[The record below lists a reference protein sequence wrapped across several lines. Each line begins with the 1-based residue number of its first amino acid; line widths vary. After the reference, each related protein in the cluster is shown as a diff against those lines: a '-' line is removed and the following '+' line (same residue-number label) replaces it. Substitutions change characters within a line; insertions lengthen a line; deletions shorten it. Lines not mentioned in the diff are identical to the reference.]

1 MRTVFD
7 DTICAPATAAGGAL
21 TIIRVSGPEAVAKVS
36 DLFRPAPRRDGAPG
50 NTLADAPGYS
60 LHFGS
65 IYDGETVLD
74 EVMAAVYRSPHS
86 YTGEDSVELSCHGSA
101 YVTGRVLELLTASG
115 VRMATP
121 GEFTQRAFLAG
132 KMDLAQAE
140 AVADVIAA
148 QTAAAHR
155 VAFNQLRGGF
165 SDELSGM
172 RDELLEIASL
182 IELELDFGEE
192 DVEFADR
199 SRLGNLLSLVRSHI
213 SRLIESFRLGN
224 AIKNGVPVAIV
235 GKTNAGK
242 STLLNA
248 LLGEDR
254 AIVSEIPGTTRDTIE
269 ETFNIDGTLFR
280 LIDTAGLRESSDRI
294 EQIGISRAYEKLA
307 TAQIVIGMLDLTT
320 PLPDLTASA
329 WQIADSLSGGQALI
343 LWLNKADAVH
353 PKIIAAAQDG
363 FSELTA
369 KHAAILLAGSAKLG
383 TGLDALREALSATWS
398 RLGAATESSLVTNTR
413 HLEALRLAN
422 EALGRV
428 ESGMGN
434 VPTDLL
440 AQDLREALYHIGSIT
455 GEVTDTEILN
465 NIFSH
470 FCIGK

>member
-1 MRTVFD
+1 M
-7 DTICAPATAAGGAL
+7 
-21 TIIRVSGPEAVAKVS
+21 
-36 DLFRPAPRRDGAPG
+36 LFR
-50 NTLADAPGYS
+50 S
-60 LHFGS
+60 
-65 IYDGETVLD
+65 
-74 EVMAAVYRSPHS
+74 
-86 YTGEDSVELSCHGSA
+86 
-101 YVTGRVLELLTASG
+101 
-115 VRMATP
+115 
-121 GEFTQRAFLAG
+121 QRAFLAG

-140 AVADVIAA
+140 AVADVIAS

-155 VAFNQLRGGF
+155 VALNQLRGGF
-165 SDELSGM
+165 SDRLSEM

-199 SRLGNLLSLVRSHI
+199 KRLGNLLSLVRSHI
-213 SRLIESFRLGN
+213 GRLIESFRLGN

-269 ETFNIDGTLFR
+269 ETFNIEGTLYR
-280 LIDTAGLRESSDRI
+280 LIDTAGLRESDDRI
-294 EQIGISRAYEKLA
+294 EQIGISRALEKLSS
-307 TAQIVIGMLDLTT
+307 AQIVIGMLDLTA

-329 WQIADSLSGGQALI
+329 WQIADALTAGQQLI
-343 LWLNKADAVH
+343 LWLNKADAVT
-353 PKIIAAAQDG
+353 PEILALAQK
-363 FSELTA
+363 SLTELTA
-369 KHAAILLAGSAKLG
+369 AHEAVLLSGSAKQG
-383 TGLDALREALSATWS
+383 AGLEDLRKSLSDIWGRMGSAS
-398 RLGAATESSLVTNTR
+398 ESVLVTNTR
-413 HLEALRLAN
+413 HLEALRGAN

-428 ESGMGN
+428 ESGMGS

-455 GEVTDTEILN
+455 GQVTTDEILG
-465 NIFSH
+465 NIFQN